1 MIEEKFLIAATK
13 IKRDYIKLT
22 SNLDFYKKRAEQTL
36 EKLQEAYS
44 KVETLE
50 KEIKDIKKK
59 KDQNADPNLTTKV
72 LSILNDIEEEGNR
85 IEKFVEPL
93 NKEIEKLAIEEA
105 ELYRVIV
112 ETHPELSEA
121 QIVESV
127 SLRLKK
133 EGLS

>member
-1 MIEEKFLIAATK
+1 MIEEKFLVAAVN
-13 IKRDYIKLT
+13 IKRSYLKLT
-22 SNLDFYKKRAEQTL
+22 SNLDFYKRRAEQTL

-50 KEIKDIKKK
+50 NEIKELKKQ
-59 KDQNADPNLTTKV
+59 KDQNADPDLTTKV

-93 NKEIEKLAIEEA
+93 NKEIEKLAIEEG
-105 ELYRVIV
+105 ELYRIIV
-112 ETHPELSEA
+112 ETHPNLSEE
-121 QIVESV
+121 QIVEAV
-127 SLRLKK
+127 RLRLKK

>member
-1 MIEEKFLIAATK
+1 MIEEKFLVAAVN
-13 IKRDYIKLT
+13 IKRSYLKLT
-22 SNLDFYKKRAEQTL
+22 SNLDFYKRRAEQTL
-36 EKLQEAYS
+36 EKLQEAYG

-50 KEIKDIKKK
+50 NEIKELKKQ

-72 LSILNDIEEEGNR
+72 LSILSDIEEEGNR

-93 NKEIEKLAIEEA
+93 NKEIEKLAIEEG

-112 ETHPELSEA
+112 ETHPNLSEE
-121 QIVESV
+121 QIVEAV
-127 SLRLKK
+127 RLRLKK

>member
-1 MIEEKFLIAATK
+1 MIEEKFLVAAVN
-13 IKRDYIKLT
+13 IKRSYLKLT

-36 EKLQEAYS
+36 EKLQEAYG

-50 KEIKDIKKK
+50 NEIKELKKQ

-72 LSILNDIEEEGNR
+72 LSILGEIEEEGNR

-93 NKEIEKLAIEEA
+93 NKEIEKLAIEEG

-112 ETHPELSEA
+112 ETHPNLSEE
-121 QIVESV
+121 QIVEAV
-127 SLRLKK
+127 RLRLKK